1 MINDLYGWF
10 ANPANWQGDFGV
22 PHRLL
27 EHLVY
32 SAIALAVA
40 LLIGVP
46 LGLVIGHTGRGTFVV
61 AGAVN
66 ALRALPTLGLLL
78 LVILLLGSR
87 IPGEIGFALPAIVV
101 LIVLAVPPILAGT
114 YSGVAGVDPDARD
127 AAYGIGMTG
136 RDVLWQVEV
145 PGATPLFMSGLRSA
159 ALQVIS
165 TATIAAY
172 AGLGG
177 LGRFLIDGL
186 AVRDYPQV
194 LAGAVLVAALAI
206 VAEVSLARLQAVVV
220 PRGISGRFPRAATLQ
235 EPEAV
240 RRT

>member
-1 MINDLYGWF
+1 MIGDLLTWF
-10 ANPANWQGDFGV
+10 TTPANWQGEFGV
-22 PHRLL
+22 PNRLL

-32 SAIALAVA
+32 SGIALGVA

-46 LGLVIGHTGRGTFVV
+46 LGLVIGHTGRGTFLVT
-61 AGAVN
+61 GTVN

-87 IPGEIGFALPAIVV
+87 IPGAVGFTLPAIVV
-101 LIVLAVPPILAGT
+101 LVVLAVPPILAGT

-136 RDVLWQVEV
+136 SEVLWRVEV
-145 PGATPLFMSGLRSA
+145 PGAMPLVMSGVRSA
-159 ALQVIS
+159 TLQIIS

-194 LAGAVLVAALAI
+194 LAGAILVAGLAV
-206 VAEVSLARLQAVVV
+206 VAEVSLAGLQAVIV
-220 PRGISGRFPRAATLQ
+220 PRGISGRYPRAEALQ
-235 EPEAV
+235 APEAG
-240 RRT
+240 RGI

>member
-1 MINDLYGWF
+1 MIGNLFSWLFD
-10 ANPANWQGDFGV
+10 PANWQGDFGV

-32 SAIALAVA
+32 CGIALGAA

-61 AGAVN
+61 TGAVN

-87 IPGEIGFALPAIVV
+87 IPGAVGFALPAIVV
-101 LIVLAVPPILAGT
+101 LVVLAVPPILAGT
-114 YSGVAGVDPDARD
+114 YSGVTGVDPDARD
-127 AAYGIGMTG
+127 AAYGIGMIG
-136 RDVLWQVEV
+136 REVLWHVEV
-145 PGATPLFMSGLRSA
+145 PGAMPLVMSGVRSA
-159 ALQVIS
+159 TLQVIS
-165 TATIAAY
+165 TATIAAF

-206 VAEVSLARLQAVVV
+206 AAEVSLAGLQAVVV
-220 PRGISGRFPRAATLQ
+220 PRGISGRYPRAEAL
-235 EPEAV
+235 EAPEAG
-240 RRT
+240 RGI